1 MGPARTG
8 RRDDGGRMDTL
19 ADLIT
24 TAAERYGPRVAL
36 TLARESSSD
45 SWTYGDL
52 YRYVRRVAQMLQARD
67 ITPGERVVIWAPN
80 GPRWV
85 GAFFGC
91 VLAGVGGVS
100 PDLERTR

>member
-1 MGPARTG
+1 MSRHCNRRCQG
-8 RRDDGGRMDTL
+8 RQMNTL

-24 TAAERYGPRVAL
+24 TVGQRHGPRVAL
-36 TLARESSSD
+36 TLARERAGDSY

-52 YRYVRRVAQMLQARD
+52 YRYARRVAQLLQSRGIA
-67 ITPGERVVIWAPN
+67 PGERVVIWAPN

-91 VLAGVGGVS
+91 MLAGVVVV
-100 PDLERTR
+100 P